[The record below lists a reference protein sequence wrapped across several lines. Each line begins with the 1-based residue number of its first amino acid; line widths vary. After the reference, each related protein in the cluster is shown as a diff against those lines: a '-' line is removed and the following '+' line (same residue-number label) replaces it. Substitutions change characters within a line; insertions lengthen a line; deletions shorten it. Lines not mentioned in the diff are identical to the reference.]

1 MEEGLFEGCLVVLEL
16 GSLAS
21 KEKQSLRALVE
32 ANGGVLTFALSKA
45 TVGRE
50 GSKGCQLMTRCKEL
64 RGHYHRAVDQTNHQT
79 PERTNLR
86 RPSGGHLFCCR
97 MPR

>member
-1 MEEGLFEGCLVVLEL
+1 MGEGLFEGCLVVLEL

-50 GSKGCQLMTRCKEL
+50 GSKD
-64 RGHYHRAVDQTNHQT
+64 V
-79 PERTNLR
+79 
-86 RPSGGHLFCCR
+86 SS
-97 MPR
+97 